1 MIITTDRAA
10 TSTALFDGC
19 RLDDAGVTMTIHRA
33 IELGLIPDSHNT
45 ISGIVFDLAVIAGIL
60 FVVIRVGVWL
70 EDKILHN
77 RNRNNY
83 KTGE

>member
-10 TSTALFDGC
+10 TLSDE
-19 RLDDAGVTMTIHRA
+19 LDDAGVTMTIHRA